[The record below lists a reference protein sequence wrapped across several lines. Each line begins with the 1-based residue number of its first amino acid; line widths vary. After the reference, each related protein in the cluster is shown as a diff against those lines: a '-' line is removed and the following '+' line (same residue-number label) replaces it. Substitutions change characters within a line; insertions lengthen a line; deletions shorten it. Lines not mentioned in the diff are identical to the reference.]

1 MKAMSDQEIKELE
14 NVTGGTQSLA
24 GAQDQ
29 STYSNGSSS
38 CPKGGQHEW
47 IQIDSS
53 MRRCAKCNMFVTV

>member
-29 STYSNGSSS
+29 STY
-38 CPKGGQHEW
+38 
-47 IQIDSS
+47 
-53 MRRCAKCNMFVTV
+53 